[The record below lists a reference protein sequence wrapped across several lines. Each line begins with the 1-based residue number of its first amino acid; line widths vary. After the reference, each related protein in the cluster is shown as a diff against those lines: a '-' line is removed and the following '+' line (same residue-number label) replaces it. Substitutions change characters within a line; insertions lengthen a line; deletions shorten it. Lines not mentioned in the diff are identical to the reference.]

1 MAYDDDGRVY
11 QIRFLTHFISVIDD
25 DAYARVLYYN
35 AFVSLSN
42 RALMNFSIALFSLL
56 QQKIDQ
62 KIYSK
67 SIHFNQIKF
76 QMK

>member
-11 QIRFLTHFISVIDD
+11 QIRFLTHFISVIND

-42 RALMNFSIALFSLL
+42 RALMYFSIALFSLL
-56 QQKIDQ
+56 QQKFTR
-62 KIYSK
+62 K
-67 SIHFNQIKF
+67 SIQNPIVLTKSNFK
-76 QMK
+76 